1 MITHFNAYAVK
12 SEGGPVAKIA
22 YEFGVPVIA
31 IRTLLDK
38 ANCWARE
45 SYANF
50 AQDAADNSS
59 RVILTILK
67 NIAAEDRQTPWL
79 KYPRY
84 YRLGEKVI
92 FFSAGKLFLEPANV
106 LSRVIE

>member
-38 ANCWARE
+38 ANC
-45 SYANF
+45 
-50 AQDAADNSS
+50 
-59 RVILTILK
+59 
-67 NIAAEDRQTPWL
+67 
-79 KYPRY
+79 
-84 YRLGEKVI
+84 
-92 FFSAGKLFLEPANV
+92 
-106 LSRVIE
+106 